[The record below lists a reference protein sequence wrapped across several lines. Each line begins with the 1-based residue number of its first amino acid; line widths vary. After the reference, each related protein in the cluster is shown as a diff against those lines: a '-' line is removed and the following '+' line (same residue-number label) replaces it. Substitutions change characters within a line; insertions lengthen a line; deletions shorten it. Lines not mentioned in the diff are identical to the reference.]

1 MDRVSG
7 RSDMIARMHDRGSQ
21 LILALATALL
31 AVTGLGYL
39 ASQTIAARPEV
50 DLTTRQYVVAPVPSE
65 VERDVPAGSPV
76 GVPQVDDAWVA
87 RMSQQTGIPVPAVRA
102 YARVQ
107 LAGDS
112 GCPVGWT
119 TLAGIGWVESQHGTL
134 GGRRVTDDG
143 RSSSEI
149 LGPALDGR
157 GKFAAIRATRGSRVW
172 HGDALWE
179 HAVGPMQFLP
189 STWRTWS
196 ADGDGDGRSDPH
208 DLDDA
213 AAAAA
218 RYLCASGADLTTGEG
233 WSAAVLTYN
242 HAGSYVRA
250 VHEAAAT
257 YAARSG

>member
-1 MDRVSG
+1 MQDRAL
-7 RSDMIARMHDRGSQ
+7 RLIAF
-21 LILALATALL
+21 LAAALL

-39 ASQTIAARPEV
+39 ASQTIAARP
-50 DLTTRQYVVAPVPSE
+50 APDPGARHYLSAPPPPT
-65 VERDVPAGSPV
+65 VEQEVPAGRPV
-76 GVPQVDDAWVA
+76 GITRVDVAWLRAMA
-87 RMSQQTGIPVPAVRA
+87 RRTGIPAPALRA

-107 LAGDS
+107 IDGTG
-112 GCPVGWT
+112 GCPIGWP

-134 GGRRVTDDG
+134 GGRRVSGDG
-143 RSSSEI
+143 RPSSDI

-157 GKFAAIRATRGSRVW
+157 GAFAAIPATPGSLAW
-172 HGDALWE
+172 HGDSRWE

-189 STWRTWS
+189 STWRTW
-196 ADGDGDGRSDPH
+196 ATDGDGDGRSDPH

-218 RYLCASGADLTTGEG
+218 RYLCASGADVTTGQG

-250 VHEAAAT
+250 VNEAAST
-257 YAARSG
+257 YAAQSG

>member
-1 MDRVSG
+1 MAG
-7 RSDMIARMHDRGSQ
+7 
-21 LILALATALL
+21 
-31 AVTGLGYL
+31 
-39 ASQTIAARPEV
+39 
-50 DLTTRQYVVAPVPSE
+50 
-65 VERDVPAGSPV
+65 GSP
-76 GVPQVDDAWVA
+76 
-87 RMSQQTGIPVPAVRA
+87 S
-102 YARVQ
+102 
-107 LAGDS
+107 
-112 GCPVGWT
+112 
-119 TLAGIGWVESQHGTL
+119 
-134 GGRRVTDDG
+134 DG

-157 GKFAAIRATRGSRVW
+157 GAFAAIPATRGSRVW

-189 STWRTWS
+189 TTWDTWS
-196 ADGDGDGRSDPH
+196 TDGDGDGRSDPH